1 MLGVSVRKP
10 GGRRLNA
17 VTDGHDVDAPRDP
30 LFAAARYT
38 PTNYHDED
46 V

>member
-10 GGRRLNA
+10 GSRRLNA
-17 VTDGHDVDAPRDP
+17 VTDGHDVDAPREP
-30 LFAAARYT
+30 WFAAARYT